1 MGIYPQKKS
10 SKSQDF
16 SFKSLKMNITE
27 DFLIEIGNK
36 ISELRN
42 KNKQTLDDIEFLTG
56 IDSSDVNKYEQGKI
70 NLTIKTLL
78 KLSIALNVEPKEL
91 VNFKFDYKKY
101 SNEKS

>member
-1 MGIYPQKKS
+1 
-10 SKSQDF
+10 
-16 SFKSLKMNITE
+16 MNISD
-27 DFLIEIGNK
+27 DFLIELGKK